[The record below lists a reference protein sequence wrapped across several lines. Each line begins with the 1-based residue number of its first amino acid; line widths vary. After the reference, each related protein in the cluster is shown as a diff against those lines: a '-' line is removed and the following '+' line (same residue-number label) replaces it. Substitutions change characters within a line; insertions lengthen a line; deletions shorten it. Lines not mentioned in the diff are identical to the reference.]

1 VKWKA
6 VALWI
11 LAIALPLAIELT
23 FKPSKALSIALFSIV
38 GVAFL
43 IFLVSLIWNWTWPWK
58 HVARQIAPH
67 LLTAA
72 VRTEGTRETD
82 DEFASAIDDLL
93 DELATIDSRLV
104 DAINANYYG
113 YRFFLP
119 SEAYHRHKAAV
130 SARSSD
136 ARKVLSEVH
145 VQADALNEKIPG
157 GTSDG
162 IEMEQITSPDPVRL
176 VEIVSRAQ
184 ATLHKLRPQEPH
196 Q

>member
-1 VKWKA
+1 MKWKA

-43 IFLVSLIWNWTWPWK
+43 VLLVSLIWNWTWPWK

-72 VRTEGTRETD
+72 VRTKGTRETD

-93 DELATIDSRLV
+93 DELATIDSR
-104 DAINANYYG
+104 
-113 YRFFLP
+113 
-119 SEAYHRHKAAV
+119 
-130 SARSSD
+130 
-136 ARKVLSEVH
+136 
-145 VQADALNEKIPG
+145 
-157 GTSDG
+157 
-162 IEMEQITSPDPVRL
+162 
-176 VEIVSRAQ
+176 
-184 ATLHKLRPQEPH
+184 
-196 Q
+196 